1 MPVWKLKLVIKAFEC
16 QLKVVCGETLGAW
29 KFSKAGTFFWQVV
42 CESVC
47 KQIYHCFL
55 FTTST
60 LNMIQFHIC
69 QTTICGIFP
78 LFLKPLTNCLQ
89 CFLKQA
95 FDRPALVLT
104 APVESKCVLSTSL
117 TSSWQNCNLTKDFTF
132 IIAPVH
138 RVSNHWQSCRRKKSP
153 WNWSVLT
160 F

>member
-1 MPVWKLKLVIKAFEC
+1 MKLWGLDNR
-16 QLKVVCGETLGAW
+16 W

-42 CESVC
+42 RESVC

-117 TSSWQNCNLTKDFTF
+117 TSSWQNCNLTKDFTL
-132 IIAPVH
+132 IISQHLVMT
-138 RVSNHWQSCRRKKSP
+138 SKKGHLV
-153 WNWSVLT
+153 WT
-160 F
+160 FLKTR

>member
-1 MPVWKLKLVIKAFEC
+1 MEILES
-16 QLKVVCGETLGAW
+16 GN
-29 KFSKAGTFFWQVV
+29 FFWQVV
-42 CESVC
+42 RESVC

-78 LFLKPLTNCLQ
+78 LFLKPLTNCLR

-153 WNWSVLT
+153 RNWSVLT
-160 F
+160 FLMSSDGYNRLDENCRSC